1 MALNKAQLAA
11 DLQAI
16 LADGQAGAKTQ
27 AQVAQAIADA
37 IDSFV
42 RAATVTVT
50 VASVTGVTPGGGA
63 SGPGTGT
70 GTIS

>member
-16 LADGQAGAKTQ
+16 MADGQAGAKSQ

-37 IDSFV
+37 IDAFV
-42 RAATVTVT
+42 RSGTVTT
-50 VASVTGVTPGGGA
+50 TVTGTC
-63 SGPGTGT
+63 STGPVAGVGTGVV
-70 GTIS
+70 G

>member
-16 LADGQAGAKTQ
+16 LGDGQAGAKTQ

-37 IDSFV
+37 LDVFV
-42 RAATVTVT
+42 KSGTVTT
-50 VASVTGVTPGGGA
+50 SVTGTC
-63 SGPGTGT
+63 STGPVAGTGT
-70 GTIS
+70 GAII

>member
-16 LADGQAGAKTQ
+16 LADGQSSAKSQ
-27 AQVAQAIADA
+27 AQVAQAMADA
-37 IDSFV
+37 IDTFV
-42 RAATVTVT
+42 RAATVTVI